1 MLGMNWMPGAMA
13 VGIAFLAIHLFGL
26 LYGIV
31 LLQPTDGSP
40 LAAGLLIAVVPAF
53 IVTITFEM
61 IGISL
66 TAAAFELPL
75 YAGLVFVY
83 EYTVDAVLDPR
94 DRSQLDFNLITK

>member
-1 MLGMNWMPGAMA
+1 MA

-26 LYGIV
+26 LYGVV
-31 LLQPTDGSP
+31 LWQRTDVSP

-75 YAGLVFVY
+75 YAGPVFVY